1 MQRCNQTTCNHPT
14 DYRFRQHVFSS
25 KYNINMWFSVA
36 SFYFYV
42 LPHISLGWLV
52 GLNSY
57 LGKSHCSSRSPA
69 DTSLSLSPGH
79 LWPAEKSLRSSPR
92 QFFGACSGKLNTQ
105 TLKQA
110 KIQQKTEVNP
120 VFAFPHDPGKPPV
133 NHPQWKAFYLHRT
146 QGISARYLIFKIQTC
161 FPSTSLVLQINNL
174 ISATIMFCSML
185 REEYCFCPHF
195 IFITLYV

>member
-1 MQRCNQTTCNHPT
+1 MQRWNQTTCNHPT
-14 DYRFRQHVFSS
+14 DYRFRQHFFSS
-25 KYNINMWFSVA
+25 KYNINMRIYLLLCFTPYQFGLVGW
-36 SFYFYV
+36 
-42 LPHISLGWLV
+42 LGWIPIWAKAIVHPALPLTRHYPYLQAIFDQLRNRSGLHPDSSLV
-52 GLNSY
+52 HVL
-57 LGKSHCSSRSPA
+57 
-69 DTSLSLSPGH
+69 
-79 LWPAEKSLRSSPR
+79 E
-92 QFFGACSGKLNTQ
+92 KLNTR

-161 FPSTSLVLQINNL
+161 FPSTSLVLPINNL

-185 REEYCFCPHF
+185 REEYCFCPHL